1 MSEIKPVTE
10 PVGIARRDLGTA
22 SLTAIIAAAYDTHA
36 SSIYGLALRT
46 TGDPELAADVTQE
59 AFLRLLQEGQRGRLP
74 DNASAWLYRTSTN
87 LIVTRARRTAV
98 ARRFAP
104 RLVVRDEPDGPD
116 VVALG
121 NERHRELDASLAT
134 LSVADRVVLVMA
146 AQGAS
151 GEEIA
156 EHLGHSHGAVRTQ
169 LTRARRR
176 LRAAVL
182 DREAMR

>member
-36 SSIYGLALRT
+36 SSIYGLALRAT
-46 TGDPELAADVTQE
+46 RDPELAADVTQE

-156 EHLGHSHGAVRTQ
+156 KHLGHSHGAVRTQ

>member
-1 MSEIKPVTE
+1 VSEIKPVTE

-46 TGDPELAADVTQE
+46 TSDPELAADVTQE

-74 DNASAWLYRTSTN
+74 DNAGAWLYRTSTN
-87 LIVTRARRTAV
+87 LIITRARRTAV

-104 RLVVRDEPDGPD
+104 RLVARDEPDGPD
-116 VVALG
+116 VVTLG
-121 NERHRELDASLAT
+121 NEQHRELDASLAS

-156 EHLGHSHGAVRTQ
+156 KHLGHSHGAVRTQ